1 MSGRRARAFRAYQ
14 KIKTL
19 KPRRSLFDL
28 SHEVL
33 MTADMFK
40 LYPCCIMEMSPGDT
54 FHIWNQSVVRM
65 QPLNAPVM
73 SEIWQNTHYFFV
85 PFRILWSEWVKF
97 ITGNEDGLSG
107 GFKRSDSHINE
118 DDVLDEPSDVTPE
131 LPRWIPTDTDV
142 GSLWDYCGFPTGV
155 DPKGAYPE
163 AFVKWAYNL
172 IWNEYY
178 RDENLQELVDKDNEQ
193 ILYRSWKKD
202 YFTSALLS
210 QQRGLSPVMPVSGTV
225 NLLSSPNTISA
236 NTLSSY
242 SSSGVVFR
250 VMLPSGLNPNLINI
264 NNQRTDVSF
273 RYIPATG
280 GSETTGAAN
289 AYFVRSNY
297 NSETGEFLLFFNFE
311 EPIQGNITAIVTL
324 TSIPVTYTE
333 LNEGEGALGAGFDIK
348 DLRQAF
354 QIQKWLELAN
364 RGGVRYTEF
373 LRAFFGVSPRD
384 DRLQRPEYIGG
395 SKSPVIV
402 SEVLQ
407 TNASQQGSTPLAYMA
422 GRGVGAS
429 KTYIGSYS
437 ATEYG
442 LVFGLMSF
450 TTPPVY
456 TQGIDRQFLRRS
468 KYDFL
473 FPQFTGL
480 SEQAIEGAE
489 VYATDNETEN
499 RKVWG
504 FNEVYDELRSMTNKV
519 VGKMRTVFKYW
530 HLARFFSEKPAL
542 NADFIE
548 GKDVSKRIF
557 AVQSEDGFIVNYA
570 NIIKAVRPLP
580 KYGTPTGV

>member
-1 MSGRRARAFRAYQ
+1 MNGRRARAFRAYQ

-19 KPRRSLFDL
+19 KPKRSLFDL
-28 SHEVL
+28 SHEIL
-33 MTADMFK
+33 MTTDMFK

-85 PFRILWSEWVKF
+85 PFRILWPEWVKF

-178 RDENLQELVDKDNEQ
+178 RDENLQEPVDKDNEQ

-210 QQRGLSPVMPVSGTV
+210 QQRGLSPVMPVVGDGFVNRDSNTVTIPYSSILRGYVYELPQGTTIDDYDIRV
-225 NLLSSPNTISA
+225 VKNPTVTYVANGSSTIVNTVLISSEPLNNSDNRIQFIFKEIDPPSAPTGGFSSVTWSNVQVVFARNLLDLAES
-236 NTLSSY
+236 
-242 SSSGVVFR
+242 
-250 VMLPSGLNPNLINI
+250 
-264 NNQRTDVSF
+264 
-273 RYIPATG
+273 
-280 GSETTGAAN
+280 
-289 AYFVRSNY
+289 
-297 NSETGEFLLFFNFE
+297 
-311 EPIQGNITAIVTL
+311 
-324 TSIPVTYTE
+324 
-333 LNEGEGALGAGFDIK
+333 GAGFDIK

-489 VYATDNETEN
+489 VFATEDETEN

-519 VGKMRTVFKYW
+519 VGKMRTVFRYW
-530 HLARFFSEKPAL
+530 HLARFFTEKPAL

>member
-1 MSGRRARAFRAYQ
+1 M
-14 KIKTL
+14 
-19 KPRRSLFDL
+19 
-28 SHEVL
+28 
-33 MTADMFK
+33 
-40 LYPCCIMEMSPGDT
+40 
-54 FHIWNQSVVRM
+54 
-65 QPLNAPVM
+65 
-73 SEIWQNTHYFFV
+73 
-85 PFRILWSEWVKF
+85 
-97 ITGNEDGLSG
+97 
-107 GFKRSDSHINE
+107 
-118 DDVLDEPSDVTPE
+118 
-131 LPRWIPTDTDV
+131 
-142 GSLWDYCGFPTGV
+142 
-155 DPKGAYPE
+155 
-163 AFVKWAYNL
+163 KWAYNL

-178 RDENLQELVDKDNEQ
+178 RDENLQEPVDKDNEQ

-210 QQRGLSPVMPVSGTV
+210 QQRGLSPVMPVNGAIDIFGDRKSVVSTSSWTVASGNRGNYIITKIIEVEDTGVNPSSTTNSVLLLCNRASSSQQIQDNVTFFYSSAEFVDNNHILVKFINTQQASYDLVSVQETGTV
-225 NLLSSPNTISA
+225 TITYA
-236 NTLSSY
+236 PVHEG
-242 SSSGVVFR
+242 SG
-250 VMLPSGLNPNLINI
+250 S
-264 NNQRTDVSF
+264 
-273 RYIPATG
+273 
-280 GSETTGAAN
+280 
-289 AYFVRSNY
+289 
-297 NSETGEFLLFFNFE
+297 
-311 EPIQGNITAIVTL
+311 
-324 TSIPVTYTE
+324 
-333 LNEGEGALGAGFDIK
+333 LGAGFDIK

-373 LRAFFGVSPRD
+373 LRAFFGVSPRE

-489 VYATDNETEN
+489 VFATEDETEN

-519 VGKMRTVFKYW
+519 VGKMRTVFRYW
-530 HLARFFSEKPAL
+530 HLARFFTEKPAL